1 MKLTRRPRPRSR
13 LCFFVDAAALQFYL
27 ELQNNT
33 LARYHTVVASSF
45 GIAIL
50 LMGFIT
56 AMGFLTFG
64 ESAAGLVLNN
74 YASKDA
80 WMGASRVAVA
90 VSLVFSYPLAFQGCR
105 DGVLDLLEVSPE
117 KKTNPAFLNLTT
129 VALLSLLT
137 LLAANLTDVKIVLS
151 VAGGTLGNALTF
163 LYPALMY
170 RAVVKKQNRKDQST
184 GVLVANAAAVMGVV
198 LGAIGTKMALE

>member
-1 MKLTRRPRPRSR
+1 
-13 LCFFVDAAALQFYL
+13 
-27 ELQNNT
+27 
-33 LARYHTVVASSF
+33 VASSF

-105 DGVLDLLEVSPE
+105 DGVLDLLEVSAE
-117 KKTNPAFLNLTT
+117 KKNNAFFVNT
-129 VALLSLLT
+129 VTIALLSLLT
-137 LLAANLTDVKIVLS
+137 LLAANLSDVKIVLA

-163 LYPALMY
+163 LYPAMMY
-170 RAVVKKQNRKDQST
+170 SAVVKQQGRKDQKT